1 MFKLVRNMLANNKT
15 IVNGKT
21 NQAIRW
27 DFISRLHT
35 IQQEEGLRL
44 ANKLKRNHLEF
55 ASQKMKVNLSV
66 QGLSNSTAQ
75 ALLCLRDLGYADFQ
89 GCDETVEF
97 TKVVDKLF
105 DVMNSRNPLGKGY
118 KSPLR
123 AENPK
128 SWMPFLNKAE
138 VYLSNLKTASGDY
151 IYTTKRKTPII
162 GYILMIRSVKAL
174 FQELVHKD
182 QAHLKYLLTYKFSQ
196 DYLELFFSAVRGMN
210 GWNNNPTSSQFK
222 AAYRRLLHLH
232 DGMIEQSGNCIPQTE
247 ASVLPCVPDGTS
259 LPSIVPSSRKY
270 DFDSNMVDTPD
281 HDYCI
286 SSPSD
291 CLSPMVSTVITYIA
305 GYVARELIRTFEC
318 KSCANALYTTS
329 PPDYDKRFILI
340 NLKNNGGLIYLALD
354 VLKIVEITERV
365 FRRYLAMYCGKPSS
379 SKGLLA
385 EHDN

>member
-1 MFKLVRNMLANNKT
+1 
-15 IVNGKT
+15 
-21 NQAIRW
+21 
-27 DFISRLHT
+27 
-35 IQQEEGLRL
+35 
-44 ANKLKRNHLEF
+44 
-55 ASQKMKVNLSV
+55 MKVNLSV
-66 QGLSNSTAQ
+66 QALSNSKAQ
-75 ALLCLRDLGYADFQ
+75 APLCLRDLGYADFQ
-89 GCDETVEF
+89 GCEEPVEF
-97 TKVVDKLF
+97 IKIVGKLF

-123 AENPK
+123 AENLK
-128 SWMPFLNKAE
+128 YWLPFLYKAE

-182 QAHLKYLLTYKFSQ
+182 QAHLKYLLTYMFSQ
-196 DYLELFFSAVRGMN
+196 HYLELFFSAVRGMN

-232 DGMIEQSGNCIPQTE
+232 DGMIVQSGNCIPQTE

-270 DFDSNMVDTPD
+270 DFDSNMIDTLD
-281 HDYCI
+281 YDYCI
-286 SSPSD
+286 SSASD

-340 NLKNNGGLIYLALD
+340 NLKNNGGLIYPCSFGCIEDCRNNGDGFQAIFGN
-354 VLKIVEITERV
+354 VVW
-365 FRRYLAMYCGKPSS
+365 
-379 SKGLLA
+379 
-385 EHDN
+385 